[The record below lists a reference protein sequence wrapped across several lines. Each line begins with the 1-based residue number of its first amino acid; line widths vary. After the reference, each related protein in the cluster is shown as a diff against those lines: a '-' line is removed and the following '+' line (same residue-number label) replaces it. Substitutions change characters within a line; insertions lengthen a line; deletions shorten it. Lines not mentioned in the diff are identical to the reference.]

1 MSEDAGLE
9 GSQVVTNWFG
19 YRPSLHDA
27 EILSVD
33 FQRAIDNSGPGLVL
47 FGPRR
52 SGQDAGRASGEST
65 SQCWVQSEP
74 ASVAALRC
82 RQLRVQNLHA
92 FNHWRTGQKLGS
104 LLHQRLGDRP

>member
-33 FQRAIDNSGPGLVL
+33 F
-47 FGPRR
+47 
-52 SGQDAGRASGEST
+52 
-65 SQCWVQSEP
+65 
-74 ASVAALRC
+74 
-82 RQLRVQNLHA
+82 
-92 FNHWRTGQKLGS
+92 
-104 LLHQRLGDRP
+104 